1 MTCTTHHHAC
11 DCREARFQAMFQAQ
25 EARVERLEEALRG
38 VLAERDALAAAMP
51 SEGADA
57 ALSCAVAWSELRE
70 IRAAIKARD
79 GESTVDEVRRV
90 MAERAEA
97 ARLAEGKP

>member
-38 VLAERDALAAAMP
+38 VLAVVSPSAWDTTETFYEARAALAAMP
-51 SEGADA
+51 KEP
-57 ALSCAVAWSELRE
+57 
-70 IRAAIKARD
+70 
-79 GESTVDEVRRV
+79 T
-90 MAERAEA
+90 
-97 ARLAEGKP
+97 